1 MSYGAFM
8 SVSWLREHEHGHEP
22 APVPRHNAVESE
34 GFLSTEAV
42 IFIPFSSHVIS
53 CVTGA
58 AVHGQGWS
66 LGPKRRPVRKETESC
81 VGILRV
87 RTKSGFVGLGNW
99 GQSTRKGIIGVYYLI
114 DTNHD
119 PLD

>member
-1 MSYGAFM
+1 MGMSQRLSRGIM
-8 SVSWLREHEHGHEP
+8 QWNRRVSHQI
-22 APVPRHNAVESE
+22 
-34 GFLSTEAV
+34 TEAV

-87 RTKSGFVGLGNW
+87 RTKSGFIGLGNW

-114 DTNHD
+114 DTNRD
-119 PLD
+119 PPD